1 MRQKLL
7 HADNIIIV
15 CEYNRQCLERHFAD
29 LGDGGPV
36 VLEPISHA
44 QAGSPIVMSISP
56 VTYREVSGW
65 LRKHVAVVSM
75 IVFLC
80 SCSVRLFLAERADP
94 RDVVVLYSDAGG
106 YLAPA
111 ASLVERGAFL
121 SSNKKPM
128 VDRTPGYPTLI
139 AALMLLVGRDL

>member
-1 MRQKLL
+1 M
-7 HADNIIIV
+7 N
-15 CEYNRQCLERHFAD
+15 
-29 LGDGGPV
+29 
-36 VLEPISHA
+36 
-44 QAGSPIVMSISP
+44 ISP

-94 RDVVVLYSDAGG
+94 RDVVVLYSDAVG

-121 SSNKKPM
+121 NSTKEPM
-128 VDRTPGYPTLI
+128 VDRTPGYPMLI
-139 AALMLLVGRDL
+139 ATLMLLVGRDLHKILLAQAFVLSLTPAACLGLQDAYFHQRWHLLGRYCSPYRRGERF